1 MSTPIKVGMIS
12 LGCNKNRVDSETALG
27 LLADHGYVF
36 TGDPAEADILMVNTC
51 GFIESA
57 KEESIDAILEMAQY
71 KKTGKC
77 RLLVVTGCL
86 AQRYEDAL
94 KTEMPEIDLLM
105 GVNQYKE
112 LPAAIERALK
122 GNQGPAGACAS
133 YCADD
138 NSYFAHDRVLTT
150 PAYTAYTRIGEG
162 CSNRCTFCAIPLIRG
177 PYRSRPEA
185 DVLREI
191 EHLARQG
198 VREHILVA
206 QDTTRFGTEGGH
218 HTTLPELMKKAAAID
233 GVDWLRVLYCYP
245 DETDD
250 RLLDVIADTPNICKY
265 LDLPIQHVNDT
276 VLKRMHRRGS
286 KADILRCI
294 KGARERGLT
303 LRTSIIVGFPGETEE
318 QFEELLDELQAA
330 EFDRLGAFTYS
341 PEEDT
346 PAARMPDQIPEEIKQ
361 ERLERLMTMQS
372 AISLKRN
379 QARVGAT
386 EKVLVTD
393 VGEDSFLLGRSQRE
407 APETDG
413 EIVFS
418 RKECPVPEIGSFVN
432 VKITQADTYDLMG
445 ELLP

>member
-1 MSTPIKVGMIS
+1 MTTPLKVGMIS

-36 TGDPAEADILMVNTC
+36 TGDPKDADILMVNTC

-57 KEESIDAILEMAQY
+57 KEESIDTIFEMAQY
-71 KKTGKC
+71 KQTGRCK
-77 RLLVVTGCL
+77 LLVVTGCL
-86 AQRYEDAL
+86 AQRYEEAL
-94 KTEMPEIDLLM
+94 KQEIPEIDLLM

-112 LPAAIERALK
+112 LPAAIEKALK
-122 GNQGPAGACAS
+122 GERKC

-138 NSYFAHDRVLTT
+138 NSYYAHDRVLTT
-150 PAYTAYTRIGEG
+150 PFYTAYTRIGEG

-177 PYRSRPEA
+177 AYRSRPEQ
-185 DVLREI
+185 DVLDEI
-191 EHLARQG
+191 AKLAKQG
-198 VREHILVA
+198 VKEHILVA
-206 QDTTRFGTEGGH
+206 QDTTRFGTDAGG

-250 RLLDVIADTPNICKY
+250 RLLDVIAGTPNICKY
-265 LDLPIQHVNDT
+265 LDLPIQHVNDV
-276 VLKRMHRRGS
+276 VLKRMHRRGN

-318 QFEELLDELQAA
+318 QFEELLDVLGEA

-346 PAARMPDQIPEEIKQ
+346 PAARMPDQIPEEVKQ
-361 ERLERLMTMQS
+361 ERLDRLMTMQS

-379 QARVGAT
+379 QSRVGTT

-393 VGEDSFLLGRSQRE
+393 VGQDGFILGRSHRE

-413 EIVFS
+413 EIVFA
-418 RKECPVPEIGSFVN
+418 RKGKPVPEIGTFVN

-445 ELLP
+445 EML